1 MKGTFDNYF
10 LGYTF
15 VSAIVAV
22 FDPRTN
28 LEFVCY
34 LFRYLYG
41 DSTEKTVIHD
51 ALGYIF
57 YAYAKNLS
65 CEGFTCSFI
74 NNDIGSSSYGDNPR
88 SILDI
93 SGKNCKEVHEGQNV
107 INIYKSL
114 LFFLMES
121 LTYWVGGT
129 LVSPILIMLCS

>member
-41 DSTEKTVIHD
+41 DSTEKHTVIDD
-51 ALGYIF
+51 ALGNNF
-57 YAYAKNLS
+57 NAYAKNLS
-65 CEGFTCSFI
+65 SQGLSCSFI
-74 NNDIGSSSYGDNPR
+74 NNDNSSSSYGDNPCI
-88 SILDI
+88 ILRVKI
-93 SGKNCKEVHEGQNV
+93 FQLLGQW
-107 INIYKSL
+107 L
-114 LFFLMES
+114 LIFWQFQCQL
-121 LTYWVGGT
+121 LHQ
-129 LVSPILIMLCS
+129 ILF